1 MIIDYCKW
9 SDGNKG
15 RRGGGVVNVR
25 YWNCLYGGNIK
36 FLDGYVYLVGRNF
49 VVVINFLFI

>member
-15 RRGGGVVNVR
+15 RGGGVVNVR

-49 VVVINFLFI
+49 VVMINFLFI